1 MLIEYPSG
9 KTRKASRAQAKLL
22 EKLGKARIVM
32 LIAEPAEPIDL
43 PPDLPPAEPI
53 DLPPD
58 LPPAE
63 PIDLPPDLPPGQ
75 PEAPETIESLRDVAK
90 SMGLKVPPRI
100 GAEKLQAMIEG
111 AK

>member
-43 PPDLPPAEPI
+43 PPDLPPE
-53 DLPPD
+53 
-58 LPPAE
+58 
-63 PIDLPPDLPPGQ
+63 Q

>member
-32 LIAEPAEPIDL
+32 LIAE
-43 PPDLPPAEPI
+43 
-53 DLPPD
+53 
-58 LPPAE
+58 PAE

-111 AK
+111 EK

>member
-32 LIAEPAEPIDL
+32 LIAEPAEP
-43 PPDLPPAEPI
+43 AEPI

-58 LPPAE
+58 LPPE
-63 PIDLPPDLPPGQ
+63 Q